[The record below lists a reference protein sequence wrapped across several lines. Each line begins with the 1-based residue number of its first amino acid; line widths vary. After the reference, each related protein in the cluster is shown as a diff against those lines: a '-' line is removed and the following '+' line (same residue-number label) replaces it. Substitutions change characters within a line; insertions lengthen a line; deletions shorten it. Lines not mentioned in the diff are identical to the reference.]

1 MKRIIGIVPKYVQ
14 ILKQKLSPPSDV
26 LTATH
31 WCGAKKKCLFPSEH
45 PGEIFFLIVQPVISF
60 QNNKCIKKILNR
72 KRKLKKKRNKNVYI
86 TFKFC
91 CVI

>member
-31 WCGAKKKCLFPSEH
+31 WCGAKKKCLFPPEH

-72 KRKLKKKRNKNVYI
+72 KRKLKKKEIKMF
-86 TFKFC
+86 T
-91 CVI
+91 